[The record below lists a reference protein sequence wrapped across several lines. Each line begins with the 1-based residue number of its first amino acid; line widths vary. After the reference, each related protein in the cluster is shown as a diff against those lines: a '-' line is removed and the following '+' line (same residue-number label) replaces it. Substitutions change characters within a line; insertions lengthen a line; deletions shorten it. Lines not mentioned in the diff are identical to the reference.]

1 MTLKLSF
8 SGGGWL
14 SAKHRKTVFTSPK
27 PRRFDAAI
35 VGMAS
40 IPDVMVSTLKDASSG
55 IEELLASMGKSE
67 LEAEGACSR

>member
-8 SGGGWL
+8 SGVGWL
-14 SAKHRKTVFTSPK
+14 VAKHRKTVFTSSK

-40 IPDVMVSTLKDASSG
+40 IPDVMVSTLKDASLG
-55 IEELLASMGKSE
+55 IEE
-67 LEAEGACSR
+67 

>member
-8 SGGGWL
+8 SGVGWL
-14 SAKHRKTVFTSPK
+14 VAKHRKTVFTSSK

-40 IPDVMVSTLKDASSG
+40 IPDVMVSTLKDESLG
-55 IEELLASMGKSE
+55 IEE
-67 LEAEGACSR
+67 